1 MLLQVEEADYLNEYK
16 LHIKFNDG
24 TEGNVDLKDT
34 IFNDNRKI
42 FKQLRKVDKFKNFHI
57 ALNTVCWFNDLD
69 LAPEYIKEKIAE
81 QN

>member
-42 FKQLRKVDKFKNFHI
+42 FKQLRKVDKFKDFHI